1 MDRRDQWDQWD
12 QWGEGDGNMPRC
24 TEVAQALLPPREMFK
39 RYQAITSSRGKSSF
53 DGAKFSRY
61 AIIQSDPTLTIYDGR
76 LPENPKFITVAPPI
90 QIFHPVFHKFQFRCT
105 TATPSKET
113 IEKTFELMQ
122 LLAKIS
128 DSERRRSLPIR
139 ELLSEILGVP
149 LVEEMNVD
157 RIHPDTVYAVEVEGG
172 GLSMRRAWIQENRKD
187 VTDKCSCPT
196 LILAGGGPWIG
207 ILGSST
213 HQLLEMQ
220 GSTGLHKCS
229 PRFQSQE
236 NAPQPRFYP
245 YKTTYT
251 NIDGETVHFE
261 YEGPMEAESV
271 CVTYLARIIK
281 TVDKDGREIPVPD
294 GAPPRKVVV
303 KFADRYGIEVHKFL
317 GKEKHGPSLL
327 NCEPLYEMDPYS
339 QFLLQLRGEDT
350 SNLGGISLGPI
361 QMIVMEYVQG
371 VKLGKRLSKVV
382 RSQIEAVLH
391 KLHRNGFVFGDL
403 RMPNILLNDKGE
415 VQFIDFNWCGRFY
428 KTVKDELPENIL
440 KLIPKDVYDEMYD
453 GQNQGT
459 HIAHY
464 PVTMSERVFEPAR
477 ARKLTAIRP
486 LHDWLM
492 LESMQFAD

>member
-1 MDRRDQWDQWD
+1 MRKYSQ
-12 QWGEGDGNMPRC
+12 
-24 TEVAQALLPPREMFK
+24 
-39 RYQAITSSRGKSSF
+39 
-53 DGAKFSRY
+53 
-61 AIIQSDPTLTIYDGR
+61 IQLWPY
-76 LPENPKFITVAPPI
+76 NPKFITVAPPI

-149 LVEEMNVD
+149 LVEEMNAD
-157 RIHPDTVYAVEVEGG
+157 RTHPDTVYAVEVEGVRLFTVIIGLTRGYGAGGVDACTQG

-207 ILGSST
+207 ILGGVFTDKIIIQRLTEMMWAVNSST
-213 HQLLEMQ
+213 FGEARIYRIAQMLAAFSESIGELSEFYANVPKLPPL
-220 GSTGLHKCS
+220 TK
-229 PRFQSQE
+229 